1 LQPRYCAARAESS
14 AVEIDQLEVSVQIK
28 SLMVLAV
35 LMFGMSQVAFAKGA
49 GAPGGQAAGSAA
61 RTANANSPTSADRDK
76 GQARAEDR
84 RSKEGAEHNKEG
96 APKKRVHKSFKK
108 KHQ

>member
-1 LQPRYCAARAESS
+1 M
-14 AVEIDQLEVSVQIK
+14 QIK

-35 LMFGMSQVAFAKGA
+35 LMFGMSQVAFARGA
-49 GAPGGQAAGSAA
+49 GGQAAGSTA

-84 RSKEGAEHNKEG
+84 RSEEGAEHNKEG

-108 KHQ
+108 KPQ